1 MFCKNCGNP
10 LNEGSKFCQKCGTPV
25 GAPAERKNVT
35 AEQPAAENNAAVN
48 NTVDSKAAEQVNP
61 AAQPA
66 AENNAAENIAAEQNV
81 NAQPEQPAVTQTQP
95 EQPAVTQTQP
105 EQPAPQQV
113 QPTAQPAA
121 GYSTLGMEYAADAFV
136 PDAPVKKSKK
146 GLVAAIIAIVA
157 AVAIALG
164 VFVVPGLFGGS
175 AKKQLKSIGTNYITS
190 FTSAMKQLTSVSDGT
205 NAVNMEIVPGDG
217 FYSLLSSSGYS
228 LPENL
233 SIKANTVQSDDGI
246 HFKAALTDGVNSM
259 LSADVIADKKSGKT
273 FVSVPELSS
282 KVLEIDPDSSSD
294 SDPVNKAEIS
304 EQELLAVFS
313 DPDAVEKLLTDYYGI
328 FVDGMSDVEKDNESV
343 SVGGVTRDCTV
354 LTAVVSEKEITD
366 IAVKILEKAKN
377 DDKAERI
384 ARLFDI
390 VSSDDDYAAAV
401 DKAIAELEDSDPSN
415 DEAFTF
421 KLYTAD
427 GKNACGAEFIA
438 DGDSV
443 RYMAFSDGANWGYEF
458 AGYSDGEQLFSMPGS
473 GTVNGGRYSGD
484 FSVNVNNQEIF
495 EVAVENVTE
504 NDGKINGSMTLSTG
518 KDFLTDSADY
528 TSRMLLSN
536 MTFKLTVQGNGI
548 EMSASVAG
556 MDLLTAK
563 GIKNDQGA
571 PFEIPEKGDTTDYEE
586 WTSSFDEYAL
596 LSILMNL
603 GAVDFGG

>member
-25 GAPAERKNVT
+25 WAPAERKNVT

-61 AAQPA
+61 AAQPT

-95 EQPAVTQTQP
+95 EQPS
-105 EQPAPQQV
+105 PQQV

-121 GYSTLGMEYAADAFV
+121 GYSTLGMEYAAADAFV
-136 PDAPVKKSKK
+136 PETPVKKSKK

-157 AVAIALG
+157 AIAIALG

-175 AKKQLKSIGTNYITS
+175 AKKQLKNIGTNYITS
-190 FTSAMKQLTSVSDGT
+190 FTSAVKQLTSVSDGT

-259 LSADVIADKKSGKT
+259 LSADVIADKNSGKT

-282 KVLEIDPDSSSD
+282 KVLEIDPDSSAD
-294 SDPVNKAEIS
+294 SDPVNKTEIS
-304 EQELLAVFS
+304 EQELLAVFT

-354 LTAVVSEKEITD
+354 LTAVISEKEITD

-536 MTFKLTVQGNGI
+536 MTFKLTAQGNGI

-556 MDLLTAK
+556 MDLFTAK
-563 GIKNDQGA
+563 GIENDQGA

-603 GAVDFGG
+603 GAVDFGN

>member
-61 AAQPA
+61 AAQPT

-81 NAQPEQPAVTQTQP
+81 NAQP

-121 GYSTLGMEYAADAFV
+121 GYSTLGVEYAAADAFV

-556 MDLLTAK
+556 MDLFTAK
-563 GIKNDQGA
+563 GIENDQGA

-596 LSILMNL
+596 LSILMKL

>member
-1 MFCKNCGNP
+1 
-10 LNEGSKFCQKCGTPV
+10 
-25 GAPAERKNVT
+25 
-35 AEQPAAENNAAVN
+35 
-48 NTVDSKAAEQVNP
+48 
-61 AAQPA
+61 
-66 AENNAAENIAAEQNV
+66 
-81 NAQPEQPAVTQTQP
+81 
-95 EQPAVTQTQP
+95 
-105 EQPAPQQV
+105 
-113 QPTAQPAA
+113 
-121 GYSTLGMEYAADAFV
+121 MEYAADAFV

>member
-1 MFCKNCGNP
+1 MREVNSAKSA
-10 LNEGSKFCQKCGTPV
+10 ERR
-25 GAPAERKNVT
+25 APAERKNVT

-61 AAQPA
+61 AAQPT

-81 NAQPEQPAVTQTQP
+81 NTQP

-121 GYSTLGMEYAADAFV
+121 GNSTLGMEYAAADAFV
-136 PDAPVKKSKK
+136 PETPVKKSKK

-175 AKKQLKSIGTNYITS
+175 AKKQLKNIGTNYITS
-190 FTSAMKQLTSVSDGT
+190 FTSAVKQLTSVSDGT

-259 LSADVIADKKSGKT
+259 LSADVIADKNSGKT

-282 KVLEIDPDSSSD
+282 KVLEIDPDSSAD
-294 SDPVNKAEIS
+294 SDPVNKTEIS
-304 EQELLAVFS
+304 EQELLAVFT

-354 LTAVVSEKEITD
+354 LTAVISEKEITD

-401 DKAIAELEDSDPSN
+401 DKAIAEL
-415 DEAFTF
+415 
-421 KLYTAD
+421 
-427 GKNACGAEFIA
+427 
-438 DGDSV
+438 
-443 RYMAFSDGANWGYEF
+443 
-458 AGYSDGEQLFSMPGS
+458 
-473 GTVNGGRYSGD
+473 
-484 FSVNVNNQEIF
+484 
-495 EVAVENVTE
+495 
-504 NDGKINGSMTLSTG
+504 
-518 KDFLTDSADY
+518 
-528 TSRMLLSN
+528 
-536 MTFKLTVQGNGI
+536 
-548 EMSASVAG
+548 
-556 MDLLTAK
+556 
-563 GIKNDQGA
+563 
-571 PFEIPEKGDTTDYEE
+571 
-586 WTSSFDEYAL
+586 
-596 LSILMNL
+596 
-603 GAVDFGG
+603 

>member
-61 AAQPA
+61 AAQPT

-81 NAQPEQPAVTQTQP
+81 NAQP

-121 GYSTLGMEYAADAFV
+121 GYSTLGMEYAAADAFV
-136 PDAPVKKSKK
+136 PETPVKKSKK

-175 AKKQLKSIGTNYITS
+175 AKKQLKNIGTNYITS
-190 FTSAMKQLTSVSDGT
+190 FTSAVKQLTSVSDGT

-259 LSADVIADKKSGKT
+259 LSADVIADKNSGKT

-282 KVLEIDPDSSSD
+282 KVLEIDPDSSAD
-294 SDPVNKAEIS
+294 SDPVNKTEIS
-304 EQELLAVFS
+304 EQELLAVFT

-354 LTAVVSEKEITD
+354 LTAVISEKEITD

-536 MTFKLTVQGNGI
+536 MTFKLTAQGNGI

-556 MDLLTAK
+556 MDLFTAK
-563 GIKNDQGA
+563 GIENDQGA

-596 LSILMNL
+596 LSILMKL

>member
-61 AAQPA
+61 AAQPT

-81 NAQPEQPAVTQTQP
+81 NAQP

-121 GYSTLGMEYAADAFV
+121 GYSTLGMEYAAADAFV
-136 PDAPVKKSKK
+136 PETPVKKSKK

-175 AKKQLKSIGTNYITS
+175 AKKQLKNIGTNYITS
-190 FTSAMKQLTSVSDGT
+190 FTSAVKQLTSVSDGT

-259 LSADVIADKKSGKT
+259 LSADVIADKNSGKT

-282 KVLEIDPDSSSD
+282 KVLEIDPDSSAD
-294 SDPVNKAEIS
+294 SDPVNKTEIS
-304 EQELLAVFS
+304 EQELLAVFT

-354 LTAVVSEKEITD
+354 LTAVISEKEITD

-556 MDLLTAK
+556 MDLFTAK
-563 GIKNDQGA
+563 GIENDQGA

-603 GAVDFGG
+603 GAVDFGN

>member
-61 AAQPA
+61 AAQPT

-81 NAQPEQPAVTQTQP
+81 NTQP

-105 EQPAPQQV
+105 EQPSPQQV

-121 GYSTLGMEYAADAFV
+121 GYSTLGMEYAAADAFV
-136 PDAPVKKSKK
+136 PETPVKKSKK

-157 AVAIALG
+157 AIAIALG

-175 AKKQLKSIGTNYITS
+175 AKKQLKNIGTNYITS
-190 FTSAMKQLTSVSDGT
+190 FTSAVKQLTSVSDGT

-282 KVLEIDPDSSSD
+282 KVLEIDPDSSAD

-304 EQELLAVFS
+304 EQELLAVFT
-313 DPDAVEKLLTDYYGI
+313 DLDAVEKLLTDYYGI

-443 RYMAFSDGANWGYEF
+443 RYMAANDGANWGYEF
-458 AGYSDGEQLFSMPGS
+458 AGYSDGEQIFALLGN
-473 GTVNGGRYSGD
+473 GTVNGGRSSGN
-484 FSVNVNNQEIF
+484 FSVNIQNK
-495 EVAVENVTE
+495 EVMAIALEDVTV
-504 NDGKINGSMTLSTG
+504 NDGDFNGSLTFSAGADIASVFGSSVDRASLSLIKTI
-518 KDFLTDSADY
+518 S
-528 TSRMLLSN
+528 
-536 MTFKLTVQGNGI
+536 FKLTAQGNGI

-556 MDLLTAK
+556 MDLFTAK
-563 GIKNDQGA
+563 GIENDQGA

-596 LSILMNL
+596 LSILMKL

>member
-61 AAQPA
+61 AAQPT

-81 NAQPEQPAVTQTQP
+81 NAQP

-121 GYSTLGMEYAADAFV
+121 GYSTLGMEYAAADAFV
-136 PDAPVKKSKK
+136 PETPVKKSKK

-175 AKKQLKSIGTNYITS
+175 TKKQLKSIGTNYITS

>member
-61 AAQPA
+61 AAQPTAENNA
-66 AENNAAENIAAEQNV
+66 AENNAAEQNV
-81 NAQPEQPAVTQTQP
+81 NAQP

-121 GYSTLGMEYAADAFV
+121 GNSTLGMEYAAADAFV
-136 PDAPVKKSKK
+136 PETPVKKSKK

-175 AKKQLKSIGTNYITS
+175 AKKQLKNIGTNYITS
-190 FTSAMKQLTSVSDGT
+190 FTSAVKQLTSVSDGT

-259 LSADVIADKKSGKT
+259 LSADVIADKNSGKT

-304 EQELLAVFS
+304 EQELLAVFT

-536 MTFKLTVQGNGI
+536 MTFKLTAQGNGI

-556 MDLLTAK
+556 MDLFTAK
-563 GIKNDQGA
+563 GIENDQGA

-586 WTSSFDEYAL
+586 WTSSFDDYAL
-596 LSILMNL
+596 LSILMKL

>member
-61 AAQPA
+61 AAQPT

-81 NAQPEQPAVTQTQP
+81 NTQP

-105 EQPAPQQV
+105 EQPSPQQV

-121 GYSTLGMEYAADAFV
+121 GSSTLGMEYAAADAFV
-136 PDAPVKKSKK
+136 PETPVKKSKK

-157 AVAIALG
+157 AIAIALG

-175 AKKQLKSIGTNYITS
+175 AKKQLKNIGTNYITS
-190 FTSAMKQLTSVSDGT
+190 FTSAVKQLTSVSDGT

-259 LSADVIADKKSGKT
+259 LSADVIADKNSGKT

-282 KVLEIDPDSSSD
+282 KVLEIDPDSSAD
-294 SDPVNKAEIS
+294 SDPVNKTEIS
-304 EQELLAVFS
+304 EQELLAVFT

-354 LTAVVSEKEITD
+354 LTAVISEKEITD
-366 IAVKILEKAKN
+366 IALKILEKAKN

-556 MDLLTAK
+556 MDLFTAK
-563 GIKNDQGA
+563 GIENDQGA

-596 LSILMNL
+596 LSILMKL

>member
-61 AAQPA
+61 AAQPT

-81 NAQPEQPAVTQTQP
+81 NTQP

-105 EQPAPQQV
+105 EQPSPQQV

-121 GYSTLGMEYAADAFV
+121 GYSTLGMEYAAADAFV
-136 PDAPVKKSKK
+136 PETPVKKSKK

-157 AVAIALG
+157 AIAIALG

-175 AKKQLKSIGTNYITS
+175 AKKQLKNIGTNYITS
-190 FTSAMKQLTSVSDGT
+190 FTSAVKQLTSVSDGT

-259 LSADVIADKKSGKT
+259 LSADVIADKNSGKT

-282 KVLEIDPDSSSD
+282 KVLEIDPDSSAD
-294 SDPVNKAEIS
+294 SDPVNKTEIS
-304 EQELLAVFS
+304 EQELLAVFT

-354 LTAVVSEKEITD
+354 LTAVISEKEITD

-556 MDLLTAK
+556 MDLFTAK
-563 GIKNDQGA
+563 GIENDQGA

-603 GAVDFGG
+603 GAVDFGN

>member
-556 MDLLTAK
+556 MDLFTAK
-563 GIKNDQGA
+563 GIENDQGA

-596 LSILMNL
+596 LSILMKL